1 MNLLK
6 LAADKTI
13 EQKYTIPNFVF
24 DFFDR
29 RGDVHYVKQGYIDA
43 AEKYNR
49 IDMRY
54 DAFDWQNG
62 VGFFGLIE
70 ASRVLKD
77 DRYLE
82 FIKEWVEFHIQKG
95 LPAYTVNS
103 TIPYYAILQLYKK
116 YGDDKYYALCDRAAK
131 YIMAEGIRADEGAL
145 EHTVLESRNASQIW
159 ADTTFMAGIFLAEWG
174 KFTGNIMYLNEAAR
188 QILLHYKYL
197 IIFFILL

>member
-62 VGFFGLIE
+62 VGFFGLLE
-70 ASRVLKD
+70 ANRVLKD
-77 DRYLE
+77 DRYMQ

-131 YIMAEGIRADEGAL
+131 YIMAEGLRADEGAL
-145 EHTVLESRNASQIW
+145 EYTVLESRNASQIW